1 MLVYPAASELNTQP
15 VHKIPFIN
23 ALSLPDA
30 FHLKF
35 LAFDHRRLRL
45 SLCRFS
51 FTYFVSTY
59 FVRCTSD
66 ALRLVSFVVILFFRL
81 ASLAERRSRCLAC
94 NNFASAQTHR
104 NVSRSSLSRFASRS
118 LCSLIRS
125 LFSSWHY
132 VIFFSFL
139 SLYLCWHV
147 YVYSYVLYLVGWMC
161 RLVPVHCEIV
171 LLITR
176 NWPPAAV
183 RTILVF
189 ARARTNISA
198 LVMPR

>member
-51 FTYFVSTY
+51 LTYFVSTY

-66 ALRLVSFVVILFFRL
+66 ATASRLIRCYYFFFFFRL
-81 ASLAERRSRCLAC
+81 ASLAERTFSSRCLAC

-104 NVSRSSLSRFASRS
+104 NVSRSPLSRFASRS

-132 VIFFSFL
+132 LFFLFVSLLVLACICIFVRVVPRRLNVSPCSCAL
-139 SLYLCWHV
+139 WNSLTY
-147 YVYSYVLYLVGWMC
+147 YS
-161 RLVPVHCEIV
+161 
-171 LLITR
+171 
-176 NWPPAAV
+176 
-183 RTILVF
+183 
-189 ARARTNISA
+189 
-198 LVMPR
+198 